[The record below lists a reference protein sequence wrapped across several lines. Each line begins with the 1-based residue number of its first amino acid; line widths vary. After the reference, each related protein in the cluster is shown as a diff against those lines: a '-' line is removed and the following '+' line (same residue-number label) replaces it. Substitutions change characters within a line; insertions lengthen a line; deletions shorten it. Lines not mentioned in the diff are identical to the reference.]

1 MPLDEMTCDLMV
13 IGTGLAGMAAGL
25 FAANRNID
33 TLQVGQAGGINFASG
48 LLDLLGIHPVES
60 GCVWDDPWAAIEKLV
75 QDIPVH
81 PYARLGVSMIRHAM
95 EEFTTFMGQV
105 GQPYLVNPD
114 RNARVITPVGTVK
127 TTYAVPKTMAR
138 GVEAFEEKKP
148 CLLVGFQGLKGF
160 SVRQIVE
167 TLGDRWPTLRAVT
180 IPFPDMSGEVY
191 CEQLARSLE
200 IMSVCRR
207 LASSIT
213 EHLGDAQVVGLPAV
227 LGVSRTIQV
236 RAALEQALGLPVFE
250 VPTMIPGATGLRLRE
265 AFEQHLPGMGV
276 RAFYQNRVLG
286 IEGTE
291 DGSFLLQVGGDT
303 PSVTVRA
310 GAVLLASGRF
320 LGKGLHAERTGVH
333 EAIFDLPVF
342 QPTRRDD
349 WHHRDFFHPGGH
361 LINRCGLEID
371 DDFRPVD
378 ANRHPVY
385 PNLYAAGSILAH
397 QDWMRQKCGSG
408 LAIATAYG
416 AIHAYQRLSA

>member
-1 MPLDEMTCDLMV
+1 MQWQGKPLIEHVLSRLNASNH
-13 IGTGLAGMAAGL
+13 IIIN
-25 FAANRNID
+25 ANRNID

-95 EEFTTFMGQV
+95 EEFTTFMGQA

-180 IPFPDMSGEVY
+180 IPFPDMSGEIY

-265 AFEQHLPGMGV
+265 AFEQHLPGIGV

-286 IEGTE
+286 IERRE
-291 DGSFLLQVGGDT
+291 DGSFLLQVGG
-303 PSVTVRA
+303 
-310 GAVLLASGRF
+310 GQ
-320 LGKGLHAERTGVH
+320 TGVFLADEEGNRIQDH
-333 EAIFDLPVF
+333 LSSPHRLGDVVGGNRYLAEPARGLAVDVQDLDAPPLADSLDLLDIPAEQRHLVAG
-342 QPTRRDD
+342 QGQVR
-349 WHHRDFFHPGGH
+349 GGH
-361 LINRCGLEID
+361 E
-371 DDFRPVD
+371 
-378 ANRHPVY
+378 
-385 PNLYAAGSILAH
+385 
-397 QDWMRQKCGSG
+397 
-408 LAIATAYG
+408 TAVSRSQHRYFAKLG
-416 AIHAYQRLSA
+416 HC